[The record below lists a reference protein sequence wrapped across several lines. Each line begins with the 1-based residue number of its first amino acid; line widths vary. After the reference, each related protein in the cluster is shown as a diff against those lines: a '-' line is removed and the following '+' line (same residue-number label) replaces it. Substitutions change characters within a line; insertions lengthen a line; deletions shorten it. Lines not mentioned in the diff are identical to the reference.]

1 MTEKYLPIEDLANHL
16 SVKVSTIRHWVKQGH
31 IPTSS
36 YLKVGQ
42 TYRFDIPSV
51 VDALKVNDPPDTD
64 VGEIKVTDDGDI
76 EVTIVGDSEGV
87 FDDTDN
93 WGKDNFEWQDD
104 KGVS

>member
-16 SVKVSTIRHWVKQGH
+16 SVKVSTIRQWVKQGH
-31 IPTSS
+31 IPISS

-64 VGEIKVTDDGDI
+64 VGEIKVTDDGDVEI
-76 EVTIVGDSEGV
+76 TIVGDSEGV

-93 WGKDNFEWQDD
+93 WEKDSFEWQDD
-104 KGVS
+104 KGDS